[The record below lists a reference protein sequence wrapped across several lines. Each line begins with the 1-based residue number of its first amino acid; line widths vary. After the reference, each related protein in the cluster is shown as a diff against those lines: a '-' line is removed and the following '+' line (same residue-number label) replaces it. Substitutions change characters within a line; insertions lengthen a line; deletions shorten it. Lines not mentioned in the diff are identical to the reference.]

1 VAEKNVGYYSPA
13 LARRIK
19 DAALAYEREGS
30 TRPEEI
36 ERTIPPPI
44 YVRNVSTYTIP
55 AYGLMQMV
63 GAGEIDGENFIE
75 VTRPIDYTDSVMGP
89 ILVNGPSE
97 IEPDDFGMAQ
107 FGPVYRVKTD
117 GTTYSTG
124 TRIGPVA
131 DSFEASK
138 GCIFSCIG
146 PDDIEEDVIKII
158 ACETPL
164 LAVCGGSGIG
174 ANSSGT
180 VTAKQPAGGNWAA
193 GSVTYEAWNPTGT
206 AIGSN
211 KTVLLFPVDLKWLAT
226 ELC

>member
-1 VAEKNVGYYSPA
+1 MADVDIGAFSPA
-13 LARRIK
+13 TAARILK
-19 DAALAYEREGS
+19 AVQAYEAGITVTKDRE
-30 TRPEEI
+30 RP
-36 ERTIPPPI
+36 
-44 YVRNVSTYTIP
+44 YVQPSILVKNTSSHTVP

-63 GAGEIDGENFIE
+63 GTEEIGGQNYLQI
-75 VTRPIDYTDSVMGP
+75 TRPIDYSDSVMGP

-146 PDDIEEDVIKII
+146 PDDIEEDIIKIV

-180 VTAKQPAGGNWAA
+180 VTAKQPASGNWAA
-193 GSVTYEAWNPTGT
+193 GSVTYTAWNPTGT